1 VCKHLQR
8 IRDGMVKEGRE
19 EISYQ
24 RWAEAAGVDE
34 AVLKSR
40 LQEGYWCRERLLVAG
55 EVHCTV
61 IHGNGDGFR

>member
-1 VCKHLQR
+1 MMMEQEYANLQR

-19 EISYQ
+19 DISYQ
-24 RWAEAAGVDE
+24 RWAEAAGVERD
-34 AVLKSR
+34 
-40 LQEGYWCRERLLVAG
+40 YWCRERLLVAG